1 MGRHSQKFRELLE
14 NVPKPTDRE
23 GFTPELAATIITMML
38 QRSLQIIAEL
48 EENLADLEDEVTRLQ
63 SQLIE
68 AAPAGKEQEWLGRA
82 RYEKEASK
90 TEASEMLNSLLG
102 KKGPKNE

>member
-14 NVPKPTDRE
+14 NVPKPTDKE
-23 GFTPELAATIITMML
+23 GFTPELASTIITMML
-38 QRSLQIIAEL
+38 QRSLQVIAEL

-68 AAPAGKEQEWLGRA
+68 AAPSGQEADWLHRA
-82 RYEKEASK
+82 KYKDQESK
-90 TEASEMLNSLLG
+90 TETEEMLGRLIKN
-102 KKGPKNE
+102 KKPI

>member
-23 GFTPELAATIITMML
+23 GFTPELASTIITMML

-48 EENLADLEDEVTRLQ
+48 EENLADLEDEITRLQ

-82 RYEKEASK
+82 RYEKEVSK
-90 TEASEMLNSLLG
+90 TETSEMLNSLLG
-102 KKGPKNE
+102 KKGTKNE

>member
-38 QRSLQIIAEL
+38 QRSSQIIAEL
-48 EENLADLEDEVTRLQ
+48 EENLADLEDEITRLQ
-63 SQLIE
+63 SQLID

-82 RYEKEASK
+82 RDKKEGFQTEDSQVWK
-90 TEASEMLNSLLG
+90 TH
-102 KKGPKNE
+102 